1 MAPSFPEAP
10 PPTNTHNGVPVLSPK
25 MASGEE
31 SMGVKEARAWPKG
44 KVTGSFLSHLETSL
58 GRLQGGGDQDSGL
71 QRAHGGRRQG
81 GWQCERRKQAPGLW
95 TCQFHMVSP
104 SRDHSRGR
112 GLEAGPPS
120 DTVTRVS
127 LAPRIARGAEE
138 CGRP

>member
-1 MAPSFPEAP
+1 
-10 PPTNTHNGVPVLSPK
+10 
-25 MASGEE
+25 
-31 SMGVKEARAWPKG
+31 MGVKEAWAWPKG
-44 KVTGSFLSHLETSL
+44 KVAGSFLSHLETSL
-58 GRLQGGGDQDSGL
+58 GQAQDGGRLQGAGDQDSGL

-81 GWQCERRKQAPGLW
+81 GWQCGRRKQALGLW
-95 TCQFHMVSP
+95 TCQFHVVSP